1 MAEEETPMEPK
12 WEPGRNPEETRD
24 PEKPGR
30 NPESGRNPEEK
41 LIRPQP
47 RPRPGPD
54 VNIGT

>member
-1 MAEEETPMEPK
+1 MEPK

-54 VNIGT
+54 VNIGTT